1 MERLTQQY
9 FSMCEHCSEGT
20 VCEHYCDPSFPVCG
34 NKAIYDRLAS
44 YEDTGLEPEGI
55 AAAQKAMRAALGLA
69 CEVQSFRNLGQF
81 DHLQELARAEK
92 DGRLVVLPCK
102 VGAPVYRVGAG
113 ICKWREIDRCNEYC
127 SGYEYE
133 DCWEGGKEVLEEK
146 FCLEML
152 DKVGKTVFL
161 IRQEA
166 EAALKGGNE
175 NA

>member
-1 MERLTQQY
+1 MERLTQRLEDGQVLVN
-9 FSMCEHCSEGT
+9 CEHCEY
-20 VCEHYCDPSFPVCG
+20 H
-34 NKAIYDRLAS
+34 NKLCHVLFCRNRLKARLAA
-44 YEDTGLEPEGI
+44 YEDTGLEPEEIITLRHAYDG
-55 AAAQKAMRAALGLA
+55 LGRMFNVPASIMPERLREILLA
-69 CEVQSFRNLGQF
+69 E
-81 DHLQELARAEK
+81 QE
-92 DGRLVVLPCK
+92 GRLAVLPCK

-161 IRQEA
+161 TREEA